1 LTARHSN
8 VKNQLD
14 EFSTYIFKENEIKT
28 NNVRVNRERPYY
40 IGILIFLIS
49 VVLYLLDFDY
59 AIHFFVIGYIVLVI
73 GQVTMSGR
81 VPSIGH
87 RPVTLKLT
95 KDSVYIGKE
104 RLEIKNKEDVDI
116 RIIGYKGQGI
126 NQRTAFYQAHNGN
139 DNLMKIKYGDKVTE
153 FKFVLDSETH
163 KDKLV
168 RFCEQN
174 GFEI

>member
-1 LTARHSN
+1 L
-8 VKNQLD
+8 
-14 EFSTYIFKENEIKT
+14 
-28 NNVRVNRERPYY
+28 
-40 IGILIFLIS
+40 
-49 VVLYLLDFDY
+49 
-59 AIHFFVIGYIVLVI
+59 
-73 GQVTMSGR
+73 
-81 VPSIGH
+81 
-87 RPVTLKLT
+87 
-95 KDSVYIGKE
+95 VYIGKE
-104 RLEIKNKEDVDI
+104 KLEIKNKEDVDI

-126 NQRTAFYQAHNGN
+126 NQQTAFYQAHNGN